1 MVSRIL
7 YFSLVKYDSFLPD
20 LKTGLGK
27 KKLTNGF
34 LMNVWRFWQ
43 IGGCHSAKIIMLKFL
58 KFSVL
63 YNRIECI
70 YVAVCSVG
78 ALNVVLVFSFHA

>member
-1 MVSRIL
+1 MIL
-7 YFSLVKYDSFLPD
+7 SCLIWKLNWE
-20 LKTGLGK
+20 
-27 KKLTNGF
+27 KLTNGF

-43 IGGCHSAKIIMLKFL
+43 ISGCHFAKIIMLKFL

-78 ALNVVLVFSFHA
+78 ALNLVFAILIYKLFEMRLNCDF